1 MSHTARFATS
11 LGLLTALVAAPALA
25 QEQARVIS
33 STQILERVQTPQQV
47 CVDRQVAVQAQ
58 KSGGGAVMGAIAGG
72 AVGNAIGEGSGNAL
86 ATAIGLIGG
95 AMLGDRIEG
104 SPGSTMQTVR
114 DCRTEVRETTRVR
127 GYRVVYEY
135 AGQRYEV
142 ETPQA
147 PGATIPVQVS
157 PALPLMQPQSAPVV
171 TPPAVSQRNWVSAPR
186 TVLAAPLHAS
196 VVISS
201 RHDAWRVSPR
211 VHERRSHR
219 RDHGQRHEDRRYRS
233 TWGH

>member
-1 MSHTARFATS
+1 MSHTARFATG
-11 LGLLTALVAAPALA
+11 LGLLTALIASPALA
-25 QEQARVIS
+25 QEQARVLS

-47 CVDRQVAVQAQ
+47 CVDRQVAVPAQ

-86 ATAIGLIGG
+86 ATAIGFIGG
-95 AMLGDRIEG
+95 AMLGDRMEG
-104 SPGSTMQTVR
+104 SPGSTTQTVR

-157 PALPLMQPQSAPVV
+157 PALPLMQPQSGPVV
-171 TPPAVSQRNWVSAPR
+171 TPPAVSHRSWVTAPR
-186 TVLAAPLHAS
+186 NVLPSPVYTS
-196 VVISS
+196 VVIN
-201 RHDAWRVSPR
+201 SPR
-211 VHERRSHR
+211 HALRPSPRLHERRDHRGQHGHR
-219 RDHGQRHEDRRYRS
+219 RQDRPRGH
-233 TWGH
+233 WGH